1 MSLKWLTTHCRNAA
15 FFLKSDDDVLV
26 NIFEYMTVAETAALG
41 GNNSRFI
48 MCTVWPANA
57 MRILR
62 DPKTCSKWC
71 VDPKEFPGQK
81 FYPRYCSGIAV
92 TFSRAVFVEMYP
104 VAARTPFFWVDD
116 VFLTGLVAGK
126 LKDVRYVDV
135 VSTFNQ
141 PRQATNTSVTLMIHE
156 HNAERYRKRWTEILR
171 KHQLAGQK
179 AIGNKTIS

>member
-1 MSLKWLTTHCRNAA
+1 MSLKWLTTHCNNAT

-26 NIFEYMTVAETAALG
+26 NVFDYMNVAETAAQDHR
-41 GNNSRFI
+41 RFI

-81 FYPRYCSGIAV
+81 FYPRYCSGIAITMSKQV
-92 TFSRAVFVEMYP
+92 LTEMYP
-104 VAARTPFFWVDD
+104 VATKTPFFWIDD

-126 LKDVRYVDV
+126 LKDVHYVDV

-141 PRQATNTSVTLMIHE
+141 PRRATNTTVTLMIHE

-171 KHQLAGQK
+171 KHQLAGQTPTDNK
-179 AIGNKTIS
+179 ALS